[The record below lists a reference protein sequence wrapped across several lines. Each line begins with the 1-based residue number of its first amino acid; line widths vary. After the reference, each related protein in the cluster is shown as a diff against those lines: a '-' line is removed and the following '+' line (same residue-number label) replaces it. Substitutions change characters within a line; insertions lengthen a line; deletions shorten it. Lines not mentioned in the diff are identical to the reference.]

1 MVLPPGGLTPG
12 AHSDRAPWGCDRLLS
27 VAQVCAVSATERSP
41 QRAAGKGQAMTEAL
55 NRSIAL
61 VYLLAFA
68 IAIYYRI
75 TISDWLA
82 AHLPL

>member
-1 MVLPPGGLTPG
+1 VEDRPPASRSLTGSTQNVPG
-12 AHSDRAPWGCDRLLS
+12 NIMRLHK
-27 VAQVCAVSATERSP
+27 AD
-41 QRAAGKGQAMTEAL
+41 
-55 NRSIAL
+55 L

-68 IAIYYRI
+68 IAVHYRI